1 MKKKIL
7 LTIGITFSVL
17 LVLVSSASAAIVFYQ
32 TDGVWGRVDDG
43 YDGIV
48 FDVVGKIGDDF
59 QGTAW
64 TASGGRTTAGA
75 LIRNAAVC
83 THDIDGDASLSDW
96 TFSTPG
102 NPGNLGLHT
111 FVPTC
116 NYQGLF
122 ISEYRQ
128 GGTDAIEIFNNMGE
142 DIDLAGKKFS
152 IQIYNGTEEYRWQGG
167 WVQWSTVSSTPSV
180 NIPLTG
186 TIANGATYVIASQTI
201 TGVTNQISSIL
212 QFDGNDAVAL
222 VRDYVA
228 DPTGDSDDGATGLMY
243 GTGPTGNNP
252 TDTPITTGTN
262 PSVQTGPITDFNQIR
277 YGSGNFSSKSGLA
290 FKGVD
295 NHGSEYQDGNAFL
308 AGKFCHVNNPISN
321 PSNSFL
327 QTYLTLDLMN
337 MTCGTGAVAPFPPPR
352 LTFVY
357 PVALDETPN
366 EGTCAYPPPATGNC
380 ADAVTFTS
388 TTSSFTCFYQG
399 EVTKTYYVKLLGFM
413 PTTPDGDC
421 TTVSYNAPE
430 ASGIF
435 VSQEGSTNC
444 GCLFAMVT
452 ESSTTA
458 VNLISFSAAET
469 AEGALVQ
476 WETASETDNL
486 GFNLYR
492 AASEDG
498 ERVLLNSSLIPTKM
512 PPGSPIGGLYEYL
525 DTTTVIGQTYFY
537 WLEDIDLAGVATLN
551 GPVTTAR

>member
-48 FDVVGKIGDDF
+48 FDVVGKIGDVLSDD
-59 QGTAW
+59 AW

-75 LIRNAAVC
+75 LIRKPSVC
-83 THDIDGDASLSDW
+83 THDRDGDPTLNEWNYSPTSD
-96 TFSTPG
+96 T
-102 NPGNLGLHT
+102 GNLGQHE
-111 FVPTC
+111 PSSGC
-116 NYQGLF
+116 QYQGLF

-128 GGTDAIEIFNNMGE
+128 GNTDVIEIYNNMGE
-142 DIDLAGKKFS
+142 DIDLEEKHFS
-152 IQIYNGTEEYRWQGG
+152 IQIYNGT
-167 WVQWSTVSSTPSV
+167 WSWWSWNYTVSSTPSV

-201 TGVTNQISSIL
+201 TGVTNQISSLL

-337 MTCGTGAVAPFPPPR
+337 MTCGTGAVTPFPPPH

-380 ADAVTFTS
+380 ADAVTFSS

-421 TTVSYNAPE
+421 TKVSYNAPE

-492 AASEDG
+492 ADSEDG

-525 DTTTVIGQTYFY
+525 DTTAVIGQTYFY